1 MKIRPIVP
9 LSQQQPGQV
18 AAKTGIEL
26 YTPDNLR
33 YFGVYYTVSG
43 QFITTPSYTQSTV
56 ILRTKPVLKTGN
68 DIYDSVKKGNL
79 TNKFVDPIFFVPTI
93 TEEDLTI
100 GYIQRYFVT
109 KRNEPG
115 VYIEISELQY
125 SKYGTSNQ
133 EVIDANIWKR
143 FDLRWLINGEK
154 SYVTETNR
162 KTIII
167 YEQEDGLYGL
177 SKFLFKLDE
186 FYLGKR

>member
-26 YTPDNLR
+26 YTPNNIR
-33 YFGVYYTVSG
+33 YYGVYYTVSG
-43 QFITTPSYTQSTV
+43 QYITTPSYTDTTV
-56 ILRTKPVLKTGN
+56 VLRTRPVTTTGN
-68 DIYDSVKKGNL
+68 DVYDRVKNGNV
-79 TNKFVDPIFFVPTI
+79 TNKFVQPIHFIPTI
-93 TEEDLTI
+93 TDEDLTT

-109 KRNEPG
+109 KRNEPN
-115 VYIEISELQY
+115 VFIEISNTQY
-125 SKYGTSNQ
+125 SKYDIANQ

-143 FDLRWLINGEK
+143 FNLRWLINGEK
-154 SYVTETNR
+154 TYVMETNR
-162 KTIII
+162 KTIVI
-167 YEQEDGLYGL
+167 YEREDGLYGL